1 MTDPGNATSGLDNEL
16 TRTPAATAVISLRGA
31 SLFSGAEV
39 VFTDVTISVPARST
53 TLVMGPSGSGKSA
66 LLKVAAGLIPPDTG
80 TVTLLGSRLGTL
92 AKPEERELRRRN
104 GFVFQDAALWQN
116 LTVYQN
122 LALPLQYHGVT
133 ESAAEVERRVRALAG
148 EFGMQRR
155 IDLRPAQL
163 SAGERKMVSF
173 LRAIILDP
181 EVLFLDEPTSFVDHH
196 GAELIIGRLRELKK
210 RGTTMVASTH
220 SAKISSQLADYL
232 VVLDSGGGV
241 VAQGTFGDVVHA
253 ADRRVKEILSD
264 VLSETASYDTDILD
278 LLNPEG

>member
-1 MTDPGNATSGLDNEL
+1 MSDFESALTDEL
-16 TRTPAATAVISLRGA
+16 ARTPESAAAISLRGV
-31 SLFSGAEV
+31 SLLSGTGAVFS
-39 VFTDVTISVPARST
+39 DVTISLPVGST

-66 LLKVAAGLIPPDTG
+66 LLKVAAGLIPADSG

-133 ESAAEVERRVRALAG
+133 EGASEVERRVRALTG

-155 IDLRPAQL
+155 IDFRPAQL

-196 GAELIIGRLRELKK
+196 GSELIIRRLRELKK

-220 SAKISSQLADYL
+220 SAKISSQLADHL
-232 VVLDSGGGV
+232 VVLDAGGV
-241 VAQGTFGDVVHA
+241 VAQGAFKDVVHA
-253 ADRRVKEILSD
+253 ADRRVKEILSE

-278 LLNPEG
+278 LLDPDG

>member
-1 MTDPGNATSGLDNEL
+1 MSDFENGLADGL
-16 TRTPAATAVISLRGA
+16 ARTPAPAAAISLGGV
-31 SLFSGAEV
+31 SLFSGTEA
-39 VFTDVTISVPARST
+39 VFTDITISVPVGST
-53 TLVMGPSGSGKSA
+53 SLVMGPSGSGKSA
-66 LLKVAAGLIPPDTG
+66 LLKVAAGLIPPDSG

-133 ESAAEVERRVRALAG
+133 EGAAEVESRVRALAG
-148 EFGMQRR
+148 EFGMRRR

-196 GAELIIGRLRELKK
+196 GTELIFTRLRELKD

-232 VVLDSGGGV
+232 VVLDGGGV
-241 VAQGTFGDVVHA
+241 IAHGPFAEIIHS
-253 ADRRVKEILSD
+253 ADRRVLDILTD
-264 VLSETASYDTDILD
+264 VIEEAASYDADILD
-278 LLNPEG
+278 LLDPKS

>member
-1 MTDPGNATSGLDNEL
+1 MSDIENGLAD
-16 TRTPAATAVISLRGA
+16 TRARTPAPAAAISLRGV
-31 SLFSGAEV
+31 SLFSGTEA
-39 VFTDVTISVPARST
+39 VFADVSISVPPGST

-66 LLKVAAGLIPPDTG
+66 LLKVAAGLIPADTG
-80 TVTLLGSRLGTL
+80 TVTLLGSQLGTL
-92 AKPEERELRRRN
+92 AKPDERELRRRN

-116 LTVYQN
+116 LTVFQN

-133 ESAAEVERRVRALAG
+133 ENAAEVASRVRAMAG
-148 EFGMQRR
+148 DFGMQRR

-181 EVLFLDEPTSFVDHH
+181 EVLFLDEPTSFVDHQ
-196 GAELIIGRLRELKK
+196 GAELIIRRLRELKK

-220 SAKISSQLADYL
+220 SAKISSQLADHL
-232 VVLDSGGGV
+232 VVLDAGGV
-241 VAQGTFGDVVHA
+241 VAQGAFGDVVHA

-278 LLNPEG
+278 LLDPDG

>member
-1 MTDPGNATSGLDNEL
+1 MSDLGNGLADEL
-16 TRTPAATAVISLRGA
+16 ARTPEPAAAISLRGV
-31 SLFSGAEV
+31 SLFSGTEA
-39 VFTDVTISVPARST
+39 VFADVTISMPVGST
-53 TLVMGPSGSGKSA
+53 TLVMGASGSGKSA
-66 LLKVAAGLIPPDTG
+66 LLKVAAGLIPPDSG
-80 TVTLLGSRLGTL
+80 TVALLGSRLGTL

-133 ESAAEVERRVRALAG
+133 EGAAEVERRVRALAG

-196 GAELIIGRLRELKK
+196 GAELIIRRLRELKT

-220 SAKISSQLADYL
+220 SARISSQLADYL
-232 VVLDSGGGV
+232 VVLDAGGV
-241 VAQGTFGDVVHA
+241 VAQGPFRDVVHG

-278 LLNPEG
+278 LLDPNG